1 MCEDVNSD
9 LNELHVHACFVT
21 ISRLAIKL
29 PKFNINNFVLFIQKM
44 YPIYWF
50 WLLETID
57 NFWGFSPR
65 LFPCFGGVISPQLWI
80 LSRALVHLSNKCDAT
95 LNFRLFFLR
104 TNLNQSWEKQTFKKT
119 VFANRISCLD
129 SFG

>member
-1 MCEDVNSD
+1 MKSEKFLSGSFLCEDVNSD
-9 LNELHVHACFVT
+9 LNELHVHA

-65 LFPCFGGVISPQLWI
+65 LFPCFGGVISSQL
-80 LSRALVHLSNKCDAT
+80 
-95 LNFRLFFLR
+95 
-104 TNLNQSWEKQTFKKT
+104 
-119 VFANRISCLD
+119 
-129 SFG
+129 